1 MSSSFTVF
9 PTCTVLVSISDSSII
24 LAYLNL
30 FSNSAILVSFSACA
44 FLASSYS
51 EFSDKSP
58 KPNATFILYEDEND
72 NYNYEKGVYS
82 TITFRLDDSNRTLQ
96 ISEREGR
103 YPGMLEKRK
112 FKVVLVNHRSGE
124 GDKPLKGGK
133 MVNYTGTSIEV
144 KV

>member
-58 KPNATFILYEDEND
+58 KPNATFIL
-72 NYNYEKGVYS
+72 S
-82 TITFRLDDSNRTLQ
+82 A
-96 ISEREGR
+96 ISA
-103 YPGMLEKRK
+103 L
-112 FKVVLVNHRSGE
+112 FCCF
-124 GDKPLKGGK
+124 
-133 MVNYTGTSIEV
+133 
-144 KV
+144 